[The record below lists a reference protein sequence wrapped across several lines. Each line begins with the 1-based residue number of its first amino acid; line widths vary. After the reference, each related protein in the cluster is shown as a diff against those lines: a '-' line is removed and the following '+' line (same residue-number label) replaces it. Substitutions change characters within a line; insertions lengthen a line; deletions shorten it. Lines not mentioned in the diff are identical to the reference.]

1 MYTRG
6 CCSFHFAFLARFA
19 TRPIEEAWAA
29 LVVLLCFMYHTR
41 RRHVLNY
48 TRKEPAMPHLPSCK
62 PPLDRNVFTKLR
74 GLLVVSDASW
84 KTEATY
90 AGVIIFFAGAAVDWC
105 SVLLKVQCSS
115 AEAEIA
121 AGSIGSKRMI
131 YIRNV
136 LGEIFTLPQIAISHV
151 VDNSAT
157 PPLTENLGVA
167 KKSEHFRRWLHFMR
181 YCVLHEML
189 ANALT
194 KVENKHA
201 YLHFAK
207 VFYNI
212 RD

>member
-1 MYTRG
+1 M
-6 CCSFHFAFLARFA
+6 
-19 TRPIEEAWAA
+19 
-29 LVVLLCFMYHTR
+29 
-41 RRHVLNY
+41 
-48 TRKEPAMPHLPSCK
+48 
-62 PPLDRNVFTKLR
+62 
-74 GLLVVSDASW
+74 SDASW

-136 LGEIFTLPQIAISHV
+136 LGEIFTLPEIAISHV

-167 KKSEHFRRWLHFMR
+167 KNSEHFRR
-181 YCVLHEML
+181 
-189 ANALT
+189 
-194 KVENKHA
+194 
-201 YLHFAK
+201 
-207 VFYNI
+207 
-212 RD
+212 